1 MISGFVLHHLV
12 SNFFKAA
19 TVKMKDVPWTDP
31 GFMGLLAAA
40 GGGALST
47 VKLPERA
54 QRVFARMMSS
64 ESMRV
69 ALMWQ

>member
-1 MISGFVLHHLV
+1 
-12 SNFFKAA
+12 
-19 TVKMKDVPWTDP
+19 MKDVPWNEP

-40 GGGALST
+40 GGMSLAA

-54 QRVFARMMSS
+54 QHIFGRMMSS